1 MYSSMHNVRCSNMGL
16 HMLLLLQDITCLCP
30 QSELS
35 LYDFCSLPS
44 LHPSTVVFTLVFF
57 EVMYTVHTYMYIDML
72 LIV

>member
-1 MYSSMHNVRCSNMGL
+1 
-16 HMLLLLQDITCLCP
+16 MLLLLHDITCLCL

-57 EVMYTVHTYMYIDML
+57 EVMYMYIDMP

>member
-1 MYSSMHNVRCSNMGL
+1 MGL
-16 HMLLLLQDITCLCP
+16 HMLLLLQDITCLCL

-44 LHPSTVVFTLVFF
+44 LHPSTVVFTL